1 MKCQGKYYHTF
12 FYFPTCILV
21 GDTTEAQLP
30 ANRSSIW
37 QNPSENSLQKAV
49 QAQLRLDD
57 AQAGNVEPSRD
68 VSAAVWAK
76 E

>member
-1 MKCQGKYYHTF
+1 MY
-12 FYFPTCILV
+12 
-21 GDTTEAQLP
+21 
-30 ANRSSIW
+30 
-37 QNPSENSLQKAV
+37 SLQKAA